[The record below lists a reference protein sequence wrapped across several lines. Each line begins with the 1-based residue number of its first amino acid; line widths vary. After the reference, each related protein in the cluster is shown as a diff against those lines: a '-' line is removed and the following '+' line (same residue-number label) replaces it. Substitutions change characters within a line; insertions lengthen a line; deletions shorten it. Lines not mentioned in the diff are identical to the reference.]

1 MNAIASSIAVMFP
14 GVRAKDIVDAT
25 VEHRTSVL
33 IKEQYDPQKNYA
45 RYLKNINTGNE
56 SETVGINLLFIF
68 SDGSSMV
75 ATDRRSISKIMKKVG
90 EIHGCIL

>member
-1 MNAIASSIAVMFP
+1 MNALASSIAIMFP
-14 GVRAKDIVDAT
+14 GVRATDIVNAT

-45 RYLKNINTGNE
+45 RFLKNINAGQ
-56 SETVGINLLFIF
+56 SEEANNINLLFIF
-68 SDGSSMV
+68 SDGSNML
-75 ATDRRSISKIMKKVG
+75 ATDRRSVNTIMKKVT